1 MGLEVKMLSRLLKS
15 TFSVGRGWG
24 CGLVLVKI
32 LIAHGVLMALICL
45 NDVTTTLTLY
55 SPLWLFKM
63 TSVAFPLASSR
74 DDSMSRGVV
83 WVGVGVFIQRLNQT

>member
-15 TFSVGRGWG
+15 TFSVGRRWG

-45 NDVTTTLTLY
+45 NSVTTTLTLY
-55 SPLWLFKM
+55 SPLWLCKM

-74 DDSMSRGVV
+74 DDSMSG
-83 WVGVGVFIQRLNQT
+83 GVGCWGAGFIQQLNQI

>member
-1 MGLEVKMLSRLLKS
+1 M
-15 TFSVGRGWG
+15 GRGWG

-45 NDVTTTLTLY
+45 NSVTATLRLY

-63 TSVAFPLASSR
+63 TSIAFPLASSR
-74 DDSMSRGVV
+74 DDSMSRGGGWLGVGEER
-83 WVGVGVFIQRLNQT
+83 GVGVFIQRLNQI